1 MLDTL
6 MGLLA
11 PHFPELIGALITAL
25 VGFIA
30 AQIKARTGSELDARA
45 RNALH
50 SALTTGA
57 MLALARYGR
66 KAGVNQDAMI
76 SEAINYAK
84 ASVPDAIKRLGP
96 VGSVLADLA
105 TAKIEAVARGGTPAG
120 LQPKPGAASH
130 SWLD

>member
-45 RNALH
+45 RDALH

-66 KAGVNQDAMI
+66 KAGVNQEAMI
-76 SEAINYAK
+76 NEAINYAK

-105 TAKIEAVARGGTPAG
+105 TAKIEAVVRGEC
-120 LQPKPGAASH
+120 KRGA
-130 SWLD
+130 

>member
-45 RNALH
+45 RDALH

-57 MLALARYGR
+57 
-66 KAGVNQDAMI
+66 
-76 SEAINYAK
+76 
-84 ASVPDAIKRLGP
+84 
-96 VGSVLADLA
+96 
-105 TAKIEAVARGGTPAG
+105 
-120 LQPKPGAASH
+120 
-130 SWLD
+130 